1 MKPRNKAL
9 VPAIVAAP
17 FACWVAGCT
26 TGADGKRH
34 LDGKTIRALE
44 RTALRVG
51 ESMQGK

>member
-1 MKPRNKAL
+1 MNTRNKAL
-9 VPAIVAAP
+9 VLAIVAAL
-17 FACWVAGCT
+17 FALWLSACT